1 MMFQPGTRKICK
13 QMKQQ
18 ARNQKGKIVGK
29 NLDTGDFLS
38 ALMPKGGRGDKKG
51 KSRSEHEE
59 EKEEEKG

>member
-1 MMFQPGTRKICK
+1 
-13 QMKQQ
+13 MKQQ